1 MTDTAERPVTVERV
15 FALVELQDRV
25 VREIRDRAALQGPDA
40 PATALNTNQPGED
53 RLNIYVSLSAHTSD
67 GQHIATG
74 TRDFGIGGPR
84 HGISGVWHRYR
95 GPRPADD
102 QDLGEYIERNHHVG
116 LDDIEDGINQM
127 LGRDPELHRP
137 PRLSWGNLIKALAEH
152 GIQVTE
158 DELINA
164 PLTIDLHPEVQA
176 ELKTR

>member
-74 TRDFGIGGPR
+74 TRDFV
-84 HGISGVWHRYR
+84 SGSAVRVTASAVSGTATADPAQPTTKTSASTSNATITSASTTSRTGSTRCSGATPSFTARPGCR
-95 GPRPADD
+95 GA
-102 QDLGEYIERNHHVG
+102 
-116 LDDIEDGINQM
+116 
-127 LGRDPELHRP
+127 
-137 PRLSWGNLIKALAEH
+137 
-152 GIQVTE
+152 T
-158 DELINA
+158 
-164 PLTIDLHPEVQA
+164 
-176 ELKTR
+176 